1 MFKSSP
7 SVNLKRTGS
16 HPHAAHSSSHSSG
29 ASGLAVCAD
38 CAASAPLWAS
48 INRGVLLCGDCAS
61 IHRSLGRHVSHVKCL
76 SRGGNWIPEQ
86 LSMVQS
92 LYSCGANS
100 IWEYSLLNPGS
111 SSSKGSRKKPSPSDP
126 LHPIKSDFITA
137 KYLNLTY
144 VYRPAKDEPVVSE
157 SDLSRQL
164 HSSVRTA
171 NLETSL
177 RLLSQGADPNYYH
190 PEKNSTPL
198 QVAARA
204 GQTCQVELL
213 LVYGADPGA
222 VDKGGRTAYEY
233 AQQAGHGVLAH
244 RIHGAQYELSDRL
257 SFFLCQKK
265 PDHVSGQHF
274 IVPDVEVERSPDRVL
289 AKRKMQ
295 MLNNAVFEELAMDV
309 YDEVDRRETDIVWA
323 TMEASLSAK
332 NAAVIPFL
340 PVNPDYGTTRN
351 QGRQKLARLSAKEF
365 SILVL
370 DILKEIR
377 RRQNE
382 MDSKWP
388 PGQKMPS
395 PLRETPVGTLRG
407 SAKVGQTKSLPVQ
420 RVLSSTVSDDEP
432 IYDHVASDDD
442 YYHIPDTPDERS
454 SESGGGTLPRRPHS
468 SSGGGGRPRSSA
480 RQLSSNSSP
489 AKSNHSSMGGQDT
502 LNSGMKSL
510 TLQPNEYRELRAQ
523 LNDSEVKVQMLIE
536 SNDDMRGEISRLS
549 LTVNKLISENE
560 QLRLSFSPSHSNS
573 VSGGIGGGGGSHLS
587 GSNHY
592 NNSSS
597 TANLI
602 RGLEAANSSAT
613 IPYVDGVSNRSSPAP
628 TNPRGSSVSMYEPRN
643 NILGGSGP
651 TSMPSPGANYLT
663 LQGTRY
669 PSSSQAPSINN
680 HRPPFYDSY
689 EYDQL
694 HMQQQSNSLPYS
706 LASSQ
711 HHEYADPRELTH
723 SVSGS
728 SGSDSSTLPSQ
739 EEVVRRT
746 EAITRCI
753 QELLVSAKD
762 DKFDGFIPCSERIV
776 RAVTDMVLLFP
787 EEPGDSAISASLSSL
802 TAASTH
808 FETECRILIA
818 RSHSEPLHQSFVFQQ
833 VIQCAF
839 DIAKSTK
846 QLVALFQ

>member
-1 MFKSSP
+1 
-7 SVNLKRTGS
+7 
-16 HPHAAHSSSHSSG
+16 
-29 ASGLAVCAD
+29 
-38 CAASAPLWAS
+38 
-48 INRGVLLCGDCAS
+48 
-61 IHRSLGRHVSHVKCL
+61 
-76 SRGGNWIPEQ
+76 
-86 LSMVQS
+86 MVQS

-100 IWEYSLLNPGS
+100 IWEYSLLNPGG
-111 SSSKGSRKKPSPSDP
+111 SSSKGSRKKPSASDP

-137 KYLNLTY
+137 KYLTLAY
-144 VYRPAKDEPVVSE
+144 VYRPAKDEPLVSE

-164 HSSVRTA
+164 HSSVRTP

-222 VDKGGRTAYEY
+222 IDKSGRTAYQY
-233 AQQAGHGVLAH
+233 AHQAGHTILAH

-274 IVPDVEVERSPDRVL
+274 IVPDVEVDRSPDRVV

-377 RRQNE
+377 RRQTE

-388 PGQKMPS
+388 AGHKMPS

-420 RVLSSTVSDDEP
+420 RVLSSTASDDEP

-442 YYHIPDTPDERS
+442 YYHIPDTPEEKS

-468 SSGGGGRPRSSA
+468 SSGGRPRSSA
-480 RQLSSNSSP
+480 HHLSSNSSP
-489 AKSNHSSMGGQDT
+489 AKSNQSSTGGQDP
-502 LNSGMKSL
+502 LNSAGMKSL
-510 TLQPNEYRELRAQ
+510 TLQPHEYRELRAQ
-523 LNDSEVKVQMLIE
+523 LNDSELKVQMLIE

-549 LTVNKLISENE
+549 LTVNKLVSENE
-560 QLRLSFSPSHSNS
+560 QLRLSFSPSHTNS
-573 VSGGIGGGGGSHLS
+573 VGGASG
-587 GSNHY
+587 NHY
-592 NNSSS
+592 NNSCS

-602 RGLEAANSSAT
+602 RGFDSGGANSTAT

-628 TNPRGSSVSMYEPRN
+628 SNPRGSSVSMYEPRN

-663 LQGTRY
+663 LQGARY
-669 PSSSQAPSINN
+669 PSGSHAPAINS

-694 HMQQQSNSLPYS
+694 HLQQQSNSLPYS
-706 LASSQ
+706 LATSQ

>member
-1 MFKSSP
+1 M
-7 SVNLKRTGS
+7 
-16 HPHAAHSSSHSSG
+16 
-29 ASGLAVCAD
+29 
-38 CAASAPLWAS
+38 
-48 INRGVLLCGDCAS
+48 
-61 IHRSLGRHVSHVKCL
+61 
-76 SRGGNWIPEQ
+76 
-86 LSMVQS
+86 
-92 LYSCGANS
+92 
-100 IWEYSLLNPGS
+100 
-111 SSSKGSRKKPSPSDP
+111 
-126 LHPIKSDFITA
+126 
-137 KYLNLTY
+137 
-144 VYRPAKDEPVVSE
+144 
-157 SDLSRQL
+157 
-164 HSSVRTA
+164 
-171 NLETSL
+171 
-177 RLLSQGADPNYYH
+177 
-190 PEKNSTPL
+190 
-198 QVAARA
+198 AARA

-222 VDKGGRTAYEY
+222 IDKSGRTAYQY
-233 AQQAGHGVLAH
+233 AHQAGHTILAH

-274 IVPDVEVERSPDRVL
+274 IVPDVEVDRSPDRVV

-377 RRQNE
+377 RRQTE

-388 PGQKMPS
+388 AGHKMPS

-420 RVLSSTVSDDEP
+420 RVLSSTASDDEP

-442 YYHIPDTPDERS
+442 YYHIPDTPEEKS

-468 SSGGGGRPRSSA
+468 SSGGRPRSSA
-480 RQLSSNSSP
+480 HHLSSNSSP
-489 AKSNHSSMGGQDT
+489 AKSNQSSTGGQDP
-502 LNSGMKSL
+502 LNSAGMKSL
-510 TLQPNEYRELRAQ
+510 TLQPHEYRELRAQ
-523 LNDSEVKVQMLIE
+523 LNDSELKVQMLIE

-549 LTVNKLISENE
+549 LTVNKLVSENE
-560 QLRLSFSPSHSNS
+560 QLRLSFSPSHTNS
-573 VSGGIGGGGGSHLS
+573 VGGASG
-587 GSNHY
+587 NHY
-592 NNSSS
+592 NNSCS

-602 RGLEAANSSAT
+602 RGFDSGGANSTAT

-628 TNPRGSSVSMYEPRN
+628 SNPRGSSVSMYEPRN

-663 LQGTRY
+663 LQGARY
-669 PSSSQAPSINN
+669 PSGSHAPAINS

-694 HMQQQSNSLPYS
+694 HLQQQSNSLPYS
-706 LASSQ
+706 LATSQ